1 MAAVAPAPKPRRKSS
16 QRRKEEHFWIIPE
29 VVDEIKV
36 NRETGVAQV
45 YRQWRQ
51 GRYLGKV
58 CMRRAPLPLPLLL
71 FYTYANTLLPPP
83 PSSSSSF
90 ARALRSSGWF
100 CQVLCFYGGHE
111 QQRAGGKGRAED
123 QAEAEA
129 REGEDDC

>member
-1 MAAVAPAPKPRRKSS
+1 MAAVVAPAPKPRRKSS

-58 CMRRAPLPLPLLL
+58 CVSTRTAAAAAAALLHIRSSSS
-71 FYTYANTLLPPP
+71 PP

-111 QQRAGGKGRAED
+111 QQRAGGKGRAP
-123 QAEAEA
+123 
-129 REGEDDC
+129 RPS